1 MKSDKNTWFIINI
14 NMDNSNIPGKQI
26 TKIPT
31 KGSTQWKTNESIIA
45 KNPVLRRFR
54 DMQQGFKPSSSIN
67 TGVVDQQYKDNY
79 DKIQWG
85 SKEDKPKPLF
95 RTKVNGRY
103 IDEEE

>member
-1 MKSDKNTWFIINI
+1 
-14 NMDNSNIPGKQI
+14 MDNKSNIPK
-26 TKIPT
+26 KES
-31 KGSTQWKTNESIIA
+31 KQWKRNESIIA
-45 KNPVLRRFR
+45 KNPQLRRMR
-54 DMQQGFKPSSSIN
+54 DIQQGFNPSSSIN

-103 IDEEE
+103 TDNEE